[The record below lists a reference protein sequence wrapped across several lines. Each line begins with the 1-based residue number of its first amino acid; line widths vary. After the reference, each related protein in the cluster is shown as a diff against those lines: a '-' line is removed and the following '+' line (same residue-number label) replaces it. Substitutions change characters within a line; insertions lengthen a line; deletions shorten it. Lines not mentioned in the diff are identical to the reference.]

1 MPTIRSTSDA
11 FLQLWG
17 QAIVFLHNIV
27 GAAIW
32 LLIGYIVARVV
43 KAVLVK
49 ALHAIKFDQIVD
61 RAGVDRAL
69 QAAGTRMDAAAVLA
83 TVVFWWIFLMFIE
96 NAVTALGISTLT
108 TFINTI
114 LGYIPNIFAAILILI
129 VGALIANVVAEIV
142 RGAATEAGLTTAGL
156 LATVARWGILLFA
169 ALSALTQL
177 NVAQNMIFILFAG
190 LVTMLAIAGG
200 LAFGLGGVDS
210 AGSLLAG
217 QAMSSM
223 LQPGQQVQ
231 IGNQTGK
238 VVRHDM
244 NATVLDTGNGLT
256 SIPNAALAKEQ
267 VTVLNGSG
275 QR

>member
-27 GAAIW
+27 GAAVW
-32 LLIGYIVARVV
+32 LLVGYIVARLV

-49 ALHAIKFDQIVD
+49 ALHAIRFDRVVD
-61 RAGVDRAL
+61 RAGVEHAL
-69 QAAGTRMDAAAVLA
+69 QAAGTRMDAADVLG
-83 TVVFWWIFLMFIE
+83 TVVFWWIFLMFVE

-108 TFINTI
+108 AFINAI
-114 LGYIPNIFAAILILI
+114 LGYIPNVFAAILILI
-129 VGALIANVVAEIV
+129 VGALIANVVAGIV

-156 LATVARWGILLFA
+156 LANVARWGILLFA

-210 AGSLLAG
+210 ARSLLAG

-231 IGNQTGK
+231 IGNQTGR

-244 NATVLDTGNGLT
+244 NTTVLETGSGLT

-267 VTVLNGSG
+267 VTVLNGGG